1 MDQNEQDFNNDN
13 QNYSIYGDDTQEQN
27 SFNKF
32 KRIND
37 YIENHYHDSNSD
49 DVDMDGN
56 NIGESAE
63 RRKSTT
69 SFINMCESVWFKAT
83 TIQNL

>member
-1 MDQNEQDFNNDN
+1 MDQSEQDFNDN
-13 QNYSIYGDDTQEQN
+13 QNYSIYGDDTHEQN

-56 NIGESAE
+56 NIGKRNAWSM
-63 RRKSTT
+63 T
-69 SFINMCESVWFKAT
+69 SRMFDLLLLTQAT